1 MKILL
6 RIYTKFN
13 IAILYNT
20 STKQEETVNLDYAIK
35 NFKKKCINSN
45 KE

>member
-13 IAILYNT
+13 IAIIYNT
-20 STKQEETVNLDYAIK
+20 STKQEETVDLDYVIK
-35 NFKKKCINSN
+35 IFKKKRINSN
-45 KE
+45 KK